1 MIYAISI
8 LAIIQFLFIVYCIKH
23 IKFINK
29 ELDAISRER
38 GHLSMDIVHL
48 MKSNVEIIK
57 VIDNH
62 SKNLNQLVTATEYL
76 FGTLDKSKMPK
87 DKPIFKSPEGEA

>member
-1 MIYAISI
+1 VIYAISI
-8 LAIIQFLFIVYCIKH
+8 LAIIEFLFIIYCIKH
-23 IKFINK
+23 IKLINK

-38 GHLSMDIVHL
+38 GHLNMDIIHL

-62 SKNLNQLVTATEYL
+62 SKNLNQLVPATEYL
-76 FGTLDKSKMPK
+76 LSTLDKTKIPK